1 MDDFLWLFLY
11 AAFVFLAPIVAL
23 VKIRGL
29 KQRVVRLERALV
41 ALHSGRHAVE
51 PVQAAQ
57 AAPAADAP
65 PPIADD
71 AAAPSAA
78 GAEAAPPPVAPP
90 PEPPPEPIF
99 ASEPPM
105 PAAAG
110 PRVSFEQKLT
120 ERWAVWLGAVALAL
134 GGVFLVRY
142 SIEAGLLGPGTRVTL
157 GLLLGLGLA
166 AAGEALRERWHH
178 WAALEP
184 LAEGYVPKAIS
195 AAGVVIAF
203 ASIYAAYSLHD
214 LIPSLVAFA
223 ALAAI
228 ALGAVALSLLQG
240 QFIAL
245 VGLVGAYI
253 TPLLAGDPR
262 GAVVGL
268 MAYLLFVTA
277 ACFALVR
284 HRRWWWLAWSGHAG
298 FAGLSLLWIA
308 DNWMAPDGALL
319 AWFALGF
326 AVLVAWIAAT
336 LRFAPAVLV
345 AKPVQFRL
353 TPFEFAVWGGMA
365 TAAALFFVTLRMAHY
380 QPIGLLPFGLFCAL
394 LLAGGRIEQVFGH
407 IAWVGAAAAVAIAAV
422 WHEPTLTEIV
432 PSVETSQAF
441 QLIPG
446 PPVFLA
452 AATIL
457 AALFGIGGF
466 AAMAGSALPSGWAAL
481 SAAVPLALAVI
492 GYGRLGGGA
501 PDLPWS
507 GVALALAALNLFA
520 ATRVAPLRAEARFE
534 AALAVYAIGVIAA
547 CAFAM
552 TIALSLA
559 WLTVGLAILVA
570 AIAEVYRRIRLAA
583 LRHVAALVAGAVLS
597 RLVLNRFIV
606 DYDLGTW
613 PIVNGLLYA
622 YGIPILAFAHAARVF
637 RAVALDRDA
646 TLIETG
652 AVILAMALGTLEIHH
667 LMSGGKL
674 AEPLARFTEPALML
688 SFWLLAAV
696 VLLEIHRRNGRLLYR
711 WCAVIAVAGAAVAF
725 GPLVLLADSP
735 LLSRIA
741 VGETMIADWLL
752 PAYALPG
759 LLLAAFGRR
768 AEPFVGATWRG
779 ICATA
784 ALLLGLI
791 YVTLEVRHGFA
802 GPIIAVSIFGAAPG
816 DAEWYSYSVAWL
828 AYGFALLAAGI
839 RIGLPAL
846 RWASLAVVAL
856 AVAKVF
862 ISDLSA
868 LAGLWRALS
877 FLGLGACL
885 IALGWAYQR
894 FVFIRPPPPAG
905 ETS

>member
-1 MDDFLWLFLY
+1 MDEFLLLILFAGFILI
-11 AAFVFLAPIVAL
+11 APIVAL
-23 VKIRGL
+23 VKIGGL
-29 KQRVVRLERALV
+29 KRRLERLERAIV
-41 ALHSGRHAVE
+41 ALRDEIRVSE
-51 PVQAAQ
+51 P
-57 AAPAADAP
+57 AAPAAPIEAEPPLPESAIASPPLAEPAP
-65 PPIADD
+65 
-71 AAAPSAA
+71 AAEPL
-78 GAEAAPPPVAPP
+78 
-90 PEPPPEPIF
+90 PETPPEPIF
-99 ASEPPM
+99 AAAPP
-105 PAAAG
+105 PPVAAA
-110 PRVSFEQKLT
+110 PKISFEQNLT

-142 SIEAGLLGPGTRVTL
+142 SIEAGLLGPATRVTL

-166 AAGEALRERWHH
+166 AAGEALRERWHN
-178 WAALEP
+178 WAALEA

-203 ASIYAAYSLHD
+203 ASIYAAYALHD

-245 VGLVGAYI
+245 VGLVGAYV

-262 GAVVGL
+262 GAVGGL

-277 ACFALVR
+277 ACFAVVR

-298 FAGLSLLWIA
+298 FAALTLLWIA
-308 DNWMAPDGALL
+308 DNWTAPEGALL
-319 AWFALGF
+319 AWCVLGF
-326 AVLVAWIAAT
+326 AVLVTWIAAT

-345 AKPVQFRL
+345 APSVQFRL

-365 TAAALFFVTLRMAHY
+365 TAAALFFVTVRMAHY

-407 IAWVGAAAAVAIAAV
+407 IAWVGAAAAVAITAV
-422 WHEPTLTEIV
+422 WHEPALTELV

-441 QLIPG
+441 QMVPG

-466 AAMAGSALPSGWAAL
+466 VAMAGSALPAGWAAL
-481 SAAVPLALAVI
+481 SAAAPLALAVI

-520 ATRVAPLRAEARFE
+520 ATRLAPRRADARIE

-583 LRHVAALVAGAVLS
+583 LRHVAALVAGSVLW
-597 RLVLNRFIV
+597 RLVLNPFLAE
-606 DYDLGTW
+606 YDLGTT
-613 PIVNGLLYA
+613 PILNGLLYA

-646 TLIETG
+646 AAIESG
-652 AVILAMALGTLEIHH
+652 AVVLAIAFGTLQIHH
-667 LMSGGKL
+667 LMNGGEL
-674 AEPLARFTEPALML
+674 AEPLERFTEPALLL

-711 WCAVIAVAGAAVAF
+711 WCALVAAAGGAIAF
-725 GPLVLLADSP
+725 GPLVLLAESP
-735 LLSRIA
+735 VMSRIA
-741 VGETMIADWLL
+741 VGEAMIFDWLL

-759 LLLAAFGRR
+759 LLLALFGRR
-768 AEPFVGATWRG
+768 AEPFIGTTWRG

-791 YVTLEVRHGFA
+791 YVTLEVRHGFVGPILYVNIFAA
-802 GPIIAVSIFGAAPG
+802 GPGN
-816 DAEWYSYSVAWL
+816 AEWYSYSVAWL

-862 ISDLSA
+862 LSDLSA
-868 LAGLWRALS
+868 LTGLWRALS

-885 IALGWAYQR
+885 ILLGWAYQR
-894 FVFIRPPPPAG
+894 FVFVRPPRAG
-905 ETS
+905 EAA